1 MPDINCPSDTF
12 FYGCTI
18 ENNSTSYTTLTW
30 TVTVPGSSALNI
42 TYSNSSRNTMYPF
55 GPDTHIQFSIGTGII
70 ESLILFTVA
79 VNGTVI
85 QCSGSGGTPQT
96 LILPVSGTYV
106 YS

>member
-1 MPDINCPSDTF
+1 MN
-12 FYGCTI
+12 
-18 ENNSTSYTTLTW
+18 
-30 TVTVPGSSALNI
+30 
-42 TYSNSSRNTMYPF
+42 PF
-55 GPDTHIQFSIGTGII
+55 GPDTLPVLFSTGTGFIASRII
-70 ESLILFTVA
+70 FTVA